1 MFHHARTGMG
11 NSRKKFISE
20 NEEGAEMKKKMG
32 YLQVILMIGCI
43 PMLATMVALTV
54 YASGKMKDELVDST
68 YLRLKAC
75 ATSVEQ
81 YFTWDIREDILEKD
95 DISYQ
100 FIDSLQDEHIEQTLF
115 MEDERFIT
123 SIVDKDGNRAEGTK
137 ADPQIWETVRAGNDY
152 ETDGVEI
159 KGEEYYVYYM
169 PVCSDDGEIL
179 GMAFAGERES
189 IVQDAISDMLRS
201 LVLRSVCLNVLFI
214 AVMVYLSFKIRKPLL
229 TTAEY
234 IDQIAN
240 GNLSGNLE
248 VKSVIREVTTLI
260 RASVSMRDKLNS
272 IVTEVD
278 GHAAQLDSSMELLNT
293 LASASS
299 KGTNQIRQAVDEL
312 AATATSLAENVQ
324 TVNSRMLEMGDN
336 VNAIHSETVT
346 LNENSN
352 KMDRAN
358 RNASESMNLVLESSH
373 TSSDIITEMIVQVKA
388 TNEAIAS
395 ISKAVELISDIT
407 AQTNLLSLNASI
419 EAARAGQAGKGFA
432 VVATEIKQLAEQ
444 SNQSA
449 DTIKKIADDILE
461 KSNKS
466 VELTERMRALA
477 EKEQADIGGAKNG
490 FDALSQIIEANVTT
504 AGIIAEKTKNL
515 EELKQTI
522 INSITELSA
531 ISEENAASNE
541 EVTANVSDIAEAV
554 NKISDDTGTIK
565 KVSTDL
571 KELMQYFK

>member
-260 RASVSMRDKLNS
+260 RASVSLRDKLNS

-565 KVSTDL
+565 KASTDL
-571 KELMQYFK
+571 EELMQYFK

>member
-169 PVCSDDGEIL
+169 PVCYDDGEIL

-312 AATATSLAENVQ
+312 AATAASLAENVQ

-444 SNQSA
+444 SSQSA

-565 KVSTDL
+565 KASTDL
-571 KELMQYFK
+571 EELMQYFK

>member
-260 RASVSMRDKLNS
+260 RASVSLRDKLNS

-373 TSSDIITEMIVQVKA
+373 TSSDIITGMIVQVKA

-444 SNQSA
+444 SSQSA

-565 KVSTDL
+565 KASTDL
-571 KELMQYFK
+571 EELMQYFK

>member
-278 GHAAQLDSSMELLNT
+278 GHAAQLDSSMEVLNT

-444 SNQSA
+444 SSQSA

-565 KVSTDL
+565 KASTDL
-571 KELMQYFK
+571 EELMQYFK

>member
-20 NEEGAEMKKKMG
+20 NEEGAEMKKMG

-159 KGEEYYVYYM
+159 QGEEYYVYYM

-260 RASVSMRDKLNS
+260 RASVSLRDKLNS

-444 SNQSA
+444 SSQSA

-504 AGIIAEKTKNL
+504 AGIIEEKTKNL

-554 NKISDDTGTIK
+554 NKISDNTGTIK

-571 KELMQYFK
+571 EELMQYFK

>member
-444 SNQSA
+444 SSQSA

>member
-444 SNQSA
+444 SSQSA

-466 VELTERMRALA
+466 VELTERMRTLA

-571 KELMQYFK
+571 EELMQYFK

>member
-1 MFHHARTGMG
+1 
-11 NSRKKFISE
+11 
-20 NEEGAEMKKKMG
+20 
-32 YLQVILMIGCI
+32 
-43 PMLATMVALTV
+43 
-54 YASGKMKDELVDST
+54 
-68 YLRLKAC
+68 
-75 ATSVEQ
+75 
-81 YFTWDIREDILEKD
+81 
-95 DISYQ
+95 
-100 FIDSLQDEHIEQTLF
+100 
-115 MEDERFIT
+115 
-123 SIVDKDGNRAEGTK
+123 
-137 ADPQIWETVRAGNDY
+137 
-152 ETDGVEI
+152 
-159 KGEEYYVYYM
+159 
-169 PVCSDDGEIL
+169 
-179 GMAFAGERES
+179 
-189 IVQDAISDMLRS
+189 MLRS

-395 ISKAVELISDIT
+395 ISKAVELISGIT

-444 SNQSA
+444 SSQSA

-571 KELMQYFK
+571 EELMQYFK

>member
-1 MFHHARTGMG
+1 
-11 NSRKKFISE
+11 
-20 NEEGAEMKKKMG
+20 
-32 YLQVILMIGCI
+32 
-43 PMLATMVALTV
+43 
-54 YASGKMKDELVDST
+54 MKDELVDST

-260 RASVSMRDKLNS
+260 RASVSLRDKLNS

-278 GHAAQLDSSMELLNT
+278 GHAVQLDSSMELLNT

-312 AATATSLAENVQ
+312 AATSVSLAENVQ

-407 AQTNLLSLNASI
+407 AQTNLLSLNVSI

-444 SNQSA
+444 SS
-449 DTIKKIADDILE
+449 
-461 KSNKS
+461 
-466 VELTERMRALA
+466 
-477 EKEQADIGGAKNG
+477 
-490 FDALSQIIEANVTT
+490 
-504 AGIIAEKTKNL
+504 
-515 EELKQTI
+515 
-522 INSITELSA
+522 
-531 ISEENAASNE
+531 
-541 EVTANVSDIAEAV
+541 
-554 NKISDDTGTIK
+554 
-565 KVSTDL
+565 
-571 KELMQYFK
+571 

>member
-1 MFHHARTGMG
+1 
-11 NSRKKFISE
+11 
-20 NEEGAEMKKKMG
+20 MKKKMG

-260 RASVSMRDKLNS
+260 RASVSLRDKLNS

-278 GHAAQLDSSMELLNT
+278 GHAVQLDSSMELLNT

-312 AATATSLAENVQ
+312 AATSVSLAENVQ

-444 SNQSA
+444 SSQSA

-565 KVSTDL
+565 KASTDL
-571 KELMQYFK
+571 EELMQYFK

>member
-1 MFHHARTGMG
+1 
-11 NSRKKFISE
+11 
-20 NEEGAEMKKKMG
+20 MG

-312 AATATSLAENVQ
+312 AATAASLAENVQ

-444 SNQSA
+444 SSQSA

-565 KVSTDL
+565 KASTDL
-571 KELMQYFK
+571 EELMQYFK

>member
-1 MFHHARTGMG
+1 M
-11 NSRKKFISE
+11 
-20 NEEGAEMKKKMG
+20 KKMG

-159 KGEEYYVYYM
+159 QGEEYYVYYM

-312 AATATSLAENVQ
+312 AATAASLAENVQ

-419 EAARAGQAGKGFA
+419 EAARAGEAGKGFA
-432 VVATEIKQLAEQ
+432 VVADEIRQLADN
-444 SNQSA
+444 SRN
-449 DTIKKIADDILE
+449 
-461 KSNKS
+461 
-466 VELTERMRALA
+466 
-477 EKEQADIGGAKNG
+477 
-490 FDALSQIIEANVTT
+490 T
-504 AGIIAEKTKNL
+504 A
-515 EELKQTI
+515 
-522 INSITELSA
+522 NSIQE
-531 ISEENAASNE
+531 ISEEVVSSVEQLAVSSDKLLEYVTSNVQADYDKF
-541 EVTANVSDIAEAV
+541 VTASAQYLEDADTLENMMADFENKTSNLLESSAHVGSKIVEISDTIEEEKNRVEAFSGSVDKVLSNMDEIQECTNVNEAV
-554 NKISDDTGTIK
+554 SK
-565 KVSTDL
+565 DL
-571 KELMQYFK
+571 KKEIKII

>member
-1 MFHHARTGMG
+1 
-11 NSRKKFISE
+11 
-20 NEEGAEMKKKMG
+20 MKKKMG
-32 YLQVILMIGCI
+32 YLQVVLMIGCI
-43 PMLATMVALTV
+43 PMIAAIVALTV
-54 YASGKMKDELVDST
+54 YASGKMKNELIDST
-68 YLRLKAC
+68 YLQLKAC

-81 YFTWDIREDILEKD
+81 YFTWDVCEGILEKD
-95 DISYQ
+95 DESYK
-100 FIDSLQDEHIEQTLF
+100 FIDSLQEDHIEQTLF
-115 MEDERFIT
+115 KEDERFIT
-123 SIVDKDGNRAEGTK
+123 SITDEGGKRIEGTK
-137 ADPQIWETVRAGNDY
+137 ADPKVWEIVKAGNDY
-152 ETDGVEI
+152 VADGVKI
-159 KGEEYYVYYM
+159 NGERYYVYYM
-169 PVCSDDGEIL
+169 PVRSENGEVW
-179 GMAFAGERES
+179 GMAFSGERES
-189 IVQDAISDMLRS
+189 TVQNAISGILRR
-201 LVLRSVCLNVLFI
+201 LVLLAGCMIVLFTAI
-214 AVMVYLSFKIRKPLL
+214 LVYLSFRIRKPLL
-229 TTAEY
+229 ATAEY
-234 IDQIAN
+234 IDCIAN
-240 GNLSGNLE
+240 GDLSGNLE
-248 VKSVIREVTTLI
+248 VKSVIREVTILI
-260 RASVSMRDKLNS
+260 RASAALKEKLNS

-278 GHAAQLDSSMELLNT
+278 GHATQLDNNMESLNA

-299 KGTNQIRQAVDEL
+299 EGANQIRQAIDEL
-312 AATATSLAENVQ
+312 SKTAVSLAENVQ
-324 TVNSRMLEMGDN
+324 SVNARMMEMGDN
-336 VNAIHSETVT
+336 VTAIHSETVT
-346 LNENSN
+346 LNENSD
-352 KMDRAN
+352 KMDHAN
-358 RNASESMNLVLESSH
+358 RNASESMNLVLTSSH
-373 TSSDIITEMIVQVKA
+373 TSSAIIEEMIVQVKA

-444 SNQSA
+444 SSQSA

-541 EVTANVSDIAEAV
+541 EVTANVSDIAESV

-571 KELMQYFK
+571 EELMQYFK